1 MNPITPISGIAR
13 KAFYLGLGLASL
25 ATEKAGATLA
35 DLREQAIKLA
45 DDLVARGEMTSEE
58 ARKFVEDL
66 LAQAQGKTTAK
77 ADPPPRENPRPIEIL
92 DGDTEEEDVAT
103 LQQKLQALQEELKRL
118 QK

>member
-77 ADPPPRENPRPIEIL
+77 PDPPRENPRPIEIL
-92 DGDTEEEDVAT
+92 DGDIEGEDVAT